1 MDFCLNAPE
10 IIKTTQGRIIALQ
23 SALGKMMLAIIPTGS
38 RHLLRRQ
45 CSIRIHGME
54 KERDETCGDPL
65 APLRE
70 QIDQLDHQIVAILNQ
85 RARIVVEIGKVKQT
99 SNAPIYA
106 PDREKIV
113 LERVRRANREAGGP
127 LPDSCIEAIYR
138 ELMSGSFALEKPLRI
153 AFLGPKGSFSHL
165 ASTKKFGAS
174 VEHVPVADI
183 NGVFDE
189 IAHHHADL
197 GLVPIENSTIGGIVE
212 TMDAFVEHRSVT
224 IVAEVLISIHH
235 HLLAQCEASE
245 IKVIYSKPEVL
256 NQCRRWL
263 AETLPEVPRVAVGSS
278 SKAAEMAQSERYAAA
293 IGSALAADLYSL
305 KVLFAN
311 IEDNADNVT
320 RFLVVG
326 RQPAKRTGDDK
337 TSIIFTTSHKSG
349 ALVDAL
355 DAFRHYGINL
365 TNIAT
370 RPSRSGPF
378 EYYFFV
384 DFGGHHSDE
393 RVAKAIAQA
402 KEHCLQM
409 FMLGSFP
416 RAVEIL

>member
-1 MDFCLNAPE
+1 MTFNVNIRAGSMHLPPR
-10 IIKTTQGRIIALQ
+10 QGSITILCMEQRHQQ
-23 SALGKMMLAIIPTGS
+23 SGS
-38 RHLLRRQ
+38 
-45 CSIRIHGME
+45 
-54 KERDETCGDPL
+54 DPL
-65 APLRE
+65 TPLRE

-85 RARIVVEIGKVKQT
+85 RARIVVEIGKVKQN

-113 LERVRRANREAGGP
+113 LERVRRANRESGGP

-165 ASTKKFGAS
+165 ASVKKFGSS
-174 VEHVPVADI
+174 VEHVSVADI

-224 IVAEVLISIHH
+224 IVAETLISIHH
-235 HLLAQCEASE
+235 HLLAQCEASQ

-263 AETLPEVPRVAVGSS
+263 AETLPEIPRVAVGSS
-278 SKAAEMAQSERYAAA
+278 SKAAEMAQSEPHAAA
-293 IGSALAADLYSL
+293 IGSALAAELYNL

-355 DAFRHYGINL
+355 DAFRQYGINL

-384 DFGGHHSDE
+384 DFNGHHTDE
-393 RVAKAIAQA
+393 PVAKALAQA
-402 KEHCLQM
+402 GGHCLQM

-416 RAVEIL
+416 RAVEVL